1 MKKTVALLLL
11 LCMILAVPGSF
22 AESAVPEYNAPA
34 QEIPDNEAMA
44 FLRKM
49 GIGWN
54 LGNTFDANNCT
65 WLRNHMEYEKGWTGY
80 YTTRELIQS
89 VADAGFGFI
98 RIPVSWHDHVDKDF
112 NISKDWMDR
121 VQEVVDWALD
131 SGLIVIINTH
141 HDNDVKWYYPDSAH
155 FDQSVKFLTAVWTQ
169 MAERFRDYDDRVI
182 LEALN
187 EPRLVGT
194 PNEWNFQAGSAACTD
209 AADVINRFNQIF
221 VDTVRATGGNNATRY
236 LCVTG
241 YAASPANLA
250 PGRFV
255 LPSDS
260 ADNRIIVFAHAYTPY
275 DFALNTKGGT
285 TFSRN
290 NQAQRNDIIGNI
302 SILYRNFISQGIP
315 AIMDECGCLDKNNLN
330 DRLEWCMTYVSIA
343 TSYGVPVA
351 WWDNGSFHGNG
362 ENFGIFSRATGKAE
376 FPEIIEMLVSR
387 SLTETV
393 PAE

>member
-1 MKKTVALLLL
+1 MKRCVALLLL
-11 LCMILAVPGSF
+11 FCFILALPCSF
-22 AESAVPEYNAPA
+22 AESDVPVYNAPV

-44 FLRKM
+44 FLRRM

-54 LGNTFDANNCT
+54 LGNTFDSNNCT
-65 WLRNHMEYEKGWTGY
+65 WLKNHMEYESGWTGY
-80 YTTRELIQS
+80 YTSKELIQN

-112 NISKDWMDR
+112 NVSADWLDR
-121 VQEVVDWALD
+121 LEEVVNWALD
-131 SGLIVIINTH
+131 AGLIVIINTH
-141 HDNDVKWYYPDSAH
+141 HDNDVKWYYPDSEH

-169 MAERFRDYDDRVI
+169 LAERFRDYDDRVI

-194 PNEWNFQAGSAACTD
+194 AYEWNFQSGSAACVD
-209 AADVINRFNQIF
+209 AARVIIRLNQIF

-241 YAASPANLA
+241 YDASPANLV

-255 LPSDS
+255 MPSDS

-275 DFALNTKGGT
+275 DFALNTKGGKS
-285 TFSRN
+285 FSRSN
-290 NQAQRNDIIGNI
+290 LSQKNDIIGNI
-302 SILYRNFISQGIP
+302 SVLYKNFISKGIP
-315 AIMDECGCLDKNNLN
+315 AIMDECGCLDKNNL
-330 DRLEWCMTYVSIA
+330 DARLEWCMTYVSIA

-351 WWDNGSFHGNG
+351 WWDNGSFKGDG
-362 ENFGIFSRATGKAE
+362 ENFGLFSRATGKPV
-376 FPEIIEMLVSR
+376 FPQIIEMLVSR
-387 SLTETV
+387 GMTETV

>member
-1 MKKTVALLLL
+1 MKRCVALLLL
-11 LCMILAVPGSF
+11 FCFVIAVPCSLS
-22 AESAVPEYNAPA
+22 ESTVPEYDAPL

-65 WLRNHMEYEKGWTGY
+65 WLKNHMEYEKGWTGY
-80 YTTRELIQS
+80 YTSRELIAS

-112 NISKDWMDR
+112 NVSKDWMDR

-131 SGLIVIINTH
+131 SGLIVIVNTH
-141 HDNDVKWYYPDSAH
+141 HDNDAKWYYPDSAH

-194 PNEWNFQAGSAACTD
+194 ANEWNFQSGNAACKD

-250 PGRFV
+250 PDRFV
-255 LPSDS
+255 MPTDS
-260 ADNRIIVFAHAYTPY
+260 ADNRVIVSAHAYTPY
-275 DFALNTKGGT
+275 DFALNTKGGKD
-285 TFSRN
+285 FSRSN
-290 NQAQRNDIIGNI
+290 LSQRRDIVGNI
-302 SILYRNFISQGIP
+302 SVLYKNFISQGIP
-315 AIMDECGCLDKNNLN
+315 AIMDECGCLDKDNL
-330 DRLEWCMTYVSIA
+330 DARLEWCMTYVSIA

-351 WWDNGSFHGNG
+351 WWDNGSFHGSG
-362 ENFGIFSRATGKAE
+362 ENFGLFSRATGEKV
-376 FPEIIEMLVSR
+376 FPQIIEILAARGMK
-387 SLTETV
+387 ETV